1 MSYEWFLNIRL
12 YHVKLSVLIRFEM
25 DNSTE
30 IDLSILHFRQG
41 TRLCFF

>member
-25 DNSTE
+25 DNPTE